1 LFLYLRLKDDQSIS
15 DVISTQDR
23 IRTYSDG
30 ILSINNI
37 EPSDHGSYVCI
48 ISTLNSA
55 SVRSKPAI
63 ITVKCKFICLFFL
76 IKFNFENI
84 KIRSTNSSI

>member
-1 LFLYLRLKDDQSIS
+1 MLYLRLKDDLSIS

-30 ILSINNI
+30 VLSINNI
-37 EPSDHGSYVCI
+37 EPSDHGPYVCI

-63 ITVKCKFICLFFL
+63 ITVKCKFVYF
-76 IKFNFENI
+76 
-84 KIRSTNSSI
+84 